1 MIAAVVFLAE
11 YAVPIL
17 NPNLPSWPRD
27 LCHSL
32 SWITWGIFVVD
43 KRTASHLRPRRPL
56 DDRLPFSG
64 GPECGVQVP

>member
-27 LCHSL
+27 
-32 SWITWGIFVVD
+32 
-43 KRTASHLRPRRPL
+43 
-56 DDRLPFSG
+56 
-64 GPECGVQVP
+64 

>member
-17 NPNLPSWPRD
+17 NPNLSSWPRD
-27 LCHSL
+27 LCDSL

-43 KRTASHLRPRRPL
+43 KRTASHLGPRRPL
-56 DDRLPFSG
+56 DDRLPLSG
-64 GPECGVQVP
+64 GRECGVQVP